1 MVQKGRAQILYG
13 RGQNHRPRCS
23 SRATTK
29 SSEKKLSRKKKGRRN
44 TKFCTILI
52 FSDKFSSKI
61 TTKSQL
67 SDMARM
73 HAPRDP
79 FSKGDDEGHDKPK
92 YNCNLAK
99 DESVSF
105 TRFKFKELA

>member
-1 MVQKGRAQILYG
+1 
-13 RGQNHRPRCS
+13 
-23 SRATTK
+23 
-29 SSEKKLSRKKKGRRN
+29 
-44 TKFCTILI
+44 
-52 FSDKFSSKI
+52 
-61 TTKSQL
+61 
-67 SDMARM
+67 MARM

-92 YNCNLAK
+92 FSCNLAK

>member
-1 MVQKGRAQILYG
+1 MAAGRIIGRAALAAPQRKVVKRNYLF
-13 RGQNHRPRCS
+13 R
-23 SRATTK
+23 
-29 SSEKKLSRKKKGRRN
+29 KKLGKKKGRRN
-44 TKFCTILI
+44 TKFFTILI

-92 YNCNLAK
+92 FSCNLAK

-105 TRFKFKELA
+105 TRFKFKELV